1 MNKIPYNLGVTLEKA
16 QKRFAAA
23 DPEFMS
29 QKSGTTYDME
39 EKAFSLPF
47 LNETMMIS
55 YPQGD
60 IQGQEGEGANI
71 IFQILYLHY
80 LSDASGLPLKNEWIS
95 FKELPGGQIYITPFQ
110 NRAVKPFTKV
120 FGKQPEDFA
129 RAAEALG
136 GEKAAYGDLS
146 YILPV
151 FPRIPVMFVLWQ
163 GDDEF
168 PASGTILFDATAG
181 SYMPTEDFAM
191 LSGLL
196 VSKLKAALK

>member
-1 MNKIPYNLGVTLEKA
+1 MNKIPYNLGVTLDKA

-23 DPEFMS
+23 DPVFMS
-29 QKSGTTYDME
+29 QKSGVSYDPG
-39 EKAFSLPF
+39 EKVFALPF
-47 LNETMMIS
+47 INEKYNITH
-55 YPQGD
+55 PQGEVK
-60 IQGQEGEGANI
+60 GEEEGEVNI

-80 LSDASGLPLKNEWIS
+80 LSDASGMPLKKDWIS

-120 FGKQPEDFA
+120 FGNQPESFT
-129 RAAEALG
+129 RAAENLG
-136 GEKAAYGDLS
+136 GEKAAYGDYS
-146 YILPV
+146 YVLPV
-151 FPRIPVMFVLWQ
+151 FPRVPVMFVLWQ
-163 GDDEF
+163 GDEEF

-181 SYMPTEDFAM
+181 SYLPTEDYAM